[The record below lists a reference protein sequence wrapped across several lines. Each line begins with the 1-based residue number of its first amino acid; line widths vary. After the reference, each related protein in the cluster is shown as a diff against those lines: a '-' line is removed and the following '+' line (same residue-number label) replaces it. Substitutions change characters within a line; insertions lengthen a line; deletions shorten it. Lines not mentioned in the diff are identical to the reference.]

1 MSLDP
6 TRLRRLRRTSAL
18 RAMVNETALRP
29 TDLIMPIFA
38 GAGGDR
44 REPLAAIPGV
54 NLLAGAS
61 LEREAD
67 AIVRAGVPAVLV
79 FGVRD
84 EGRKD
89 AAASEAVRPGNAVC
103 EAIGRIKNQ
112 RPELM
117 VIADLCLCEYT
128 DHRHCGILREGR
140 IDNDATV
147 AVLAEAAVVLAR
159 AGADIIAPSGVMDGV
174 VAALRRALDAAGL
187 SDVALMPYSA
197 KFASGFYGP
206 FKAASQSTPQE
217 SRHATHQIQVGNSR
231 EALRKIA
238 VDVEEGADLVIVKP
252 ALTSLD
258 VLALARDTVPVP
270 LVGYDVSGFHAM
282 LAHHCGTDAALRRRL
297 TCELLTCIRRAGAK
311 LIITYSAKDIAP
323 HLE

>member
-1 MSLDP
+1 MPLDV
-6 TRLRRLRRTSAL
+6 TRLRRLRQTSAL
-18 RAMVNETALRP
+18 RAMVNETVLRP

-38 GAGGDR
+38 GAGADR
-44 REPLAAIPGV
+44 CEPLAAIPGV

-61 LEREAD
+61 LAREAD
-67 AIVRAGVPAVLV
+67 AIALAGVPAVLV
-79 FGVRD
+79 FGVLD
-84 EGRKD
+84 CGGKD
-89 AAASEAVRPGNAVC
+89 AAASQAVRPGNVVC

-174 VAALRRALDAAGL
+174 VGALRRALDAAGQTH
-187 SDVALMPYSA
+187 VALMPYSA

-217 SRHATHQIQVGNSR
+217 SHHATHQIQVGNSR

-238 VDVEEGADLVIVKP
+238 VDVAEGADMVIVKP

-258 VLALARDTVPVP
+258 VLALARETVPVP
-270 LVGYDVSGFHAM
+270 LAGYDVSGFHAM
-282 LAHHCGTDAALRRRL
+282 LAHHCGTDEALRRQL
-297 TCELLTCIRRAGAK
+297 TRELLTCIRRAGAK
-311 LIITYSAKDIAP
+311 LIISYGAKDIAP
-323 HLE
+323 YL

>member
-1 MSLDP
+1 MSLDV
-6 TRLRRLRRTSAL
+6 TRLRRLRRTPAL
-18 RAMVNETALRP
+18 RAMVNETVLRP
-29 TDLIMPIFA
+29 SDLIMPIFA
-38 GAGGDR
+38 GAGADR
-44 REPLAAIPGV
+44 CDPLTAIPGV

-61 LEREAD
+61 LEREAE
-67 AIVRAGVPAVLV
+67 AIAQAGVPAVLV
-79 FGVRD
+79 FGVLD
-84 EGRKD
+84 HGCKD
-89 AAASEAVRPGNAVC
+89 AAASQAVRPGNAVC

-112 RPELM
+112 RPELL

-174 VAALRRALDAAGL
+174 VGALRRSLDTAGL
-187 SDVALMPYSA
+187 SHVALMPYSA

-217 SRHATHQIQVGNSR
+217 SQHATHQIQVGNSR

-238 VDVEEGADLVIVKP
+238 VDVAEGADLVIVKP

-258 VLALARDTVPVP
+258 VLAQARETIPVP
-270 LVGYDVSGFHAM
+270 LAGYDVSGFHTM
-282 LAHHCGTDAALRRRL
+282 LAHHCGADEALRRQL
-297 TCELLTCIRRAGAK
+297 TRELLTCIRRAGAK

-323 HLE
+323 HL

>member
-1 MSLDP
+1 MSFDP

-79 FGVRD
+79 FGVLD
-84 EGRKD
+84 EGSKD
-89 AAASEAVRPGNAVC
+89 AAASEALRPGNAVC

-147 AVLAEAAVVLAR
+147 AVLAEAAVV
-159 AGADIIAPSGVMDGV
+159 
-174 VAALRRALDAAGL
+174 
-187 SDVALMPYSA
+187 
-197 KFASGFYGP
+197 
-206 FKAASQSTPQE
+206 
-217 SRHATHQIQVGNSR
+217 
-231 EALRKIA
+231 
-238 VDVEEGADLVIVKP
+238 
-252 ALTSLD
+252 
-258 VLALARDTVPVP
+258 LARDTVPVP

>member
-1 MSLDP
+1 MSHDL
-6 TRLRRLRRTSAL
+6 TRLRRLRRTPAL
-18 RAMVNETALRP
+18 RAMVNETVLQP

-38 GAGGDR
+38 GAGTDR
-44 REPLAAIPGV
+44 CEPIAAIPGV

-61 LEREAD
+61 LEREAE
-67 AIVRAGVPAVLV
+67 AISQTGVPAVLV
-79 FGVRD
+79 FGVLD
-84 EGRKD
+84 NGSKD
-89 AAASEAVRPGNAVC
+89 SNASQAVRPGNPVC

-128 DHRHCGILREGR
+128 DHRHCGILKDGR
-140 IDNDATV
+140 IDNDATLE
-147 AVLAEAAVVLAR
+147 VLAEAAVVLAR

-174 VAALRRALDAAGL
+174 VGALRRALDAAGM
-187 SDVALMPYSA
+187 SHVALMPYSA

-206 FKAASQSTPQE
+206 FKAASQSTPLE
-217 SRHATHQIQVGNSR
+217 SQHATHQIQVGNSR

-238 VDVEEGADLVIVKP
+238 VDVAEGADLVIVKP

-258 VLALARDTVPVP
+258 VLAKARDTVEVP
-270 LVGYDVSGFHAM
+270 LAGYDVSGFHTM
-282 LAHHCGTDAALRRRL
+282 LARHCGTDDAMRRQL

-323 HLE
+323 YL